1 MDFKDRRGVSKTES
15 LFHETIQPNVRKN
28 YTPIYSLRDYD
39 NKGFPSAYN
48 IYMTSIDE
56 RDAALKLVGSMSH
69 WRKLCSLN
77 WFMVGRTEVQ
87 FEGLIQWR
95 LDMAARDAT
104 EARRVL
110 QDQMK
115 DNNVTAARA
124 VLAETKKVKPSASA
138 KSKSSTSDSDS
149 NITNFLDKFDKNKD
163 G

>member
-1 MDFKDRRGVSKTES
+1 MEFKDRRGVSKTES
-15 LFHETIQPNVRKN
+15 LFHETIQPSIRKN

-39 NKGFPSAYN
+39 NKGYPSAYN
-48 IYMTSIDE
+48 IYMESIDE

-77 WFMVGRTEVQ
+77 WFMEGRTEVQ
-87 FEGLIQWR
+87 FEGLNQWR

-110 QDQMK
+110 QEQMK

-124 VLAETKKVKPSASA
+124 VLAETKKVKHVVSA
-138 KSKSSTSDSDS
+138 KSKSSTSDTDS
-149 NITNFLDKFDKNKD
+149 NITDFLAKLEGKD